1 MSGKNV
7 VERPESGKPVEPL
20 AYDLDAV
27 AHQLGGVTRR
37 YVETLVET
45 GELASFKL
53 GRRRLVDAR
62 DLRGFVDALRAEGQR
77 ARDAVTDA
85 EHAA

>member
-7 VERPESGKPVEPL
+7 VERPEGGKLEPL
-20 AYDLDAV
+20 AYGLDAV
-27 AHQLGGVTRR
+27 ARQLGGVTRR

-62 DLRGFVDALRAEGQR
+62 DLRAFVDALRAEGQR
-77 ARDAVTDA
+77 ARDTVTDA
-85 EHAA
+85 ERVA